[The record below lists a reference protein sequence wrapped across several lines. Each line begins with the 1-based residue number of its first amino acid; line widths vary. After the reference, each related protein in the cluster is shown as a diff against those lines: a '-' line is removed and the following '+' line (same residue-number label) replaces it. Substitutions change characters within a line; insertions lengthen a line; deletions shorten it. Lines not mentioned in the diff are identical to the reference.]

1 MQDYIL
7 YCFHSIIPR
16 QQNLT
21 LFLEKKKER
30 ERENQTK
37 QQQYIITDKRSNI
50 VHSYVCMPTLINIC
64 LLSKIN

>member
-21 LFLEKKKER
+21 LFSEKKKER
-30 ERENQTK
+30 EREP
-37 QQQYIITDKRSNI
+37 DKTTTVYN
-50 VHSYVCMPTLINIC
+50 HG
-64 LLSKIN
+64 